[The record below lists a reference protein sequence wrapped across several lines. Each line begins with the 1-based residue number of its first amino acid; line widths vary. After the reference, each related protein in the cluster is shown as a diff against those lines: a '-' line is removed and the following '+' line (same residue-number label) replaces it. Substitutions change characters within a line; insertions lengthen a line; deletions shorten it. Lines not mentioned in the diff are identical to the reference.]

1 MNAAI
6 LKNVTGL
13 IAALGCLVSPM
24 AAGPLP
30 IDSIQKYMQW
40 GEYDKI
46 ITEIE
51 PVVKD
56 KALPS
61 DSTMA
66 SDLLKYLGVAYFAN
80 GKIAEARAA
89 FSDAF
94 HAKSSVALE
103 ELYVSKEI
111 LVFFNVV
118 ITEEKSQIAAHNRAD
133 SLARIRELDK
143 ISALYRTQFSLGAAS
158 FVLAGIGAVI
168 AVYEYH
174 IGDSLYWEWNA
185 ARRLPRGDMATYDAL
200 KPKIRTADI
209 LTETAAAAAAVAMI
223 SGTYFTVRA
232 WRTRQTKQK
241 LFIKRVSFSAFP
253 KPFLSVLVDF

>member
-1 MNAAI
+1 MM
-6 LKNVTGL
+6 GL
-13 IAALGCLVSPM
+13 TTVLWCLVG
-24 AAGPLP
+24 AAAAEPLS
-30 IDSIQKYMQW
+30 IDSVQKYMQW

-46 ITEIE
+46 IAAIE
-51 PVVKD
+51 PVVKE
-56 KALPS
+56 KKLPN
-61 DSTMA
+61 DTTAA

-94 HAKSSVALE
+94 HTKPSVALE

-118 ITEEKSQIAAHNRAD
+118 IAEEKSQIAARDRAD
-133 SLARIRELDK
+133 SLARIREIDRV
-143 ISALYRTQFSLGAAS
+143 SSQYRTRFSLGVAS
-158 FVLAGIGAVI
+158 FVVAGIGAVI

-185 ARRLPRGDMATYDAL
+185 ARRLPRGDKAAYDAL

-209 LTETAAAAAAVAMI
+209 LTETAAAAAAVAVI

-232 WRTRQTKQK
+232 WHSRQAKQK
-241 LFIKRVSFSAFP
+241 LLIKRVSFAVFP
-253 KPFLSVLVDF
+253 KPFLSLLVDF